1 MNIRQWRQEFENMKN
16 FYELKL
22 REKNQLLQRQKGK
35 KCMNIQKMQF
45 EN

>member
-22 REKNQLLQRQKGK
+22 REKNQLLQSQLNKAPL
-35 KCMNIQKMQF
+35 
-45 EN
+45 